1 MINLNELSAIPI
13 LTVGGYNVWGSWR
26 DFSPLKY
33 HNEGDKERGRA
44 AFLSP
49 LMTQYRC
56 TPRISPPLLFV
67 CLLRAGAVLETV
79 RHLNRSHP

>member
-1 MINLNELSAIPI
+1 MINLNELSAVPI

-26 DFSPLKY
+26 GFSPLKY

-49 LMTQYRC
+49 LMTQCRC
-56 TPRISPPLLFV
+56 TPRIPPPPLFFSFV
-67 CLLRAGAVLETV
+67 
-79 RHLNRSHP
+79 S